1 MRYTRFIPVLAL
13 AVTAAA
19 CNKDKQN
26 EAGGDVAPG
35 AGTATATTALR
46 VTDVELG
53 RAVGADKRV
62 TDATDNFNATDVV
75 YASVHT
81 SGSASN
87 ATLMARWTFED
98 GQVVDESTQTIGDIA
113 SGVGE
118 QYPPSRG
125 GAERPTVVDHVTS
138 AGQDVTFL
146 TAGTWIGRWL
156 EQLDWDSP
164 ARKKLLERHML
175 VPAHRSRVIKL
186 LEESATRLFKLISAE
201 G

>member
-19 CNKDKQN
+19 CNKDRQN

-98 GQVVDESTQTIGDIA
+98 GQVVDESTQRIAPTGDAVTEFHI
-113 SGVGE
+113 SKPGGLPKGKYKVEVFVNGTSVESEEFTVG
-118 QYPPSRG
+118 G
-125 GAERPTVVDHVTS
+125 
-138 AGQDVTFL
+138 
-146 TAGTWIGRWL
+146 
-156 EQLDWDSP
+156 
-164 ARKKLLERHML
+164 
-175 VPAHRSRVIKL
+175 
-186 LEESATRLFKLISAE
+186 
-201 G
+201 